1 MAGFELFGFEIK
13 RKEETQNLPSFA
25 PELKDDGA
33 VVVAAGGQYG
43 TYVDLDG
50 TVRTEAELVTKYRE
64 MAQQPEIDGAVDD
77 ITNDAIVNEE
87 GQKIVEV
94 ILDDLKIANNVKKA
108 ITAEFDNIL
117 NLLDFNSYSYD
128 IFRKWYIDGRLY
140 YHVIIDEQSVNDGIK
155 ELRYIDP
162 RKIRKVRE
170 VTKKRD
176 KTDPTN
182 QTVIQKTNAEYFIYN
197 DRGFQA
203 RAGAQAAMSGTN
215 GLRIAKDSI
224 IHVVSGLTD
233 RDGTMVLSYL
243 HKAIKPLN
251 QLRALE
257 DATLIY
263 RLTRAPER
271 LIFYVDV
278 GNLPKMKAEEYLR
291 DMMTR
296 YKNRL
301 VYDATT
307 GEIRDDRKFMTMTEN
322 YWLPRREGARGTEIT
337 TLQAGQN
344 LGELEDVKYFQKRL
358 FKALNV
364 PFTRME
370 PESTFSLGRAAEI
383 TREEVKFQRFID
395 RLRQRFSMLFL
406 SCLEKQ
412 LIMKK
417 IMTPED
423 WNELSKQVKFKYAKD
438 IFFAELKETEVL
450 NDRLNTLNN
459 IAPYAGKYFSH
470 TWIRKNVLKQTDED
484 MEEIDAEIESEQ
496 INPQYQTAMPGQEDM
511 GGAGGMNGGPPQAGA
526 SSKEGEDML
535 PLPKPQTSF
544 SQ

>member
-1 MAGFELFGFEIK
+1 MATLFGFEIK
-13 RKEETQNLPSFA
+13 RKQEDVNLPSFA

-64 MAQQPEIDGAVDD
+64 MAQQPEIDSAIDD

-87 GQKIVEV
+87 NSKIVEV
-94 ILDDLKIANNVKKA
+94 ILDELKIANNVKKA
-108 ITAEFDNIL
+108 ITTEFDNVL

-140 YHVIIDEQSVNDGIK
+140 YHVIIDEQAISDGIK

-170 VTKKRD
+170 ITRKRD
-176 KTDPTN
+176 KTDNTN
-182 QTVIQKTNAEYFIYN
+182 QTVIQRTNAEYFIYN

-203 RAGAQAAMSGTN
+203 RAGSQAAMSGTN

-224 IHVVSGLTD
+224 VHTTSGLTD

-271 LIFYVDV
+271 LVFYVDV

-344 LGELEDVKYFQKRL
+344 LGEMEDVKYFQKRL

-406 SCLEKQ
+406 GCLEKQ

-417 IMTPED
+417 IMTVED
-423 WNELSKQVKFKYAKD
+423 WEQFSKQIKFKFARD
-438 IFFAELKETEVL
+438 VFFAELKDTEVL

-470 TWIRKNVLKQTDED
+470 AWIRKNVLKQTDENVED
-484 MEEIDAEIESEQ
+484 IDKEIADEQ
-496 INPQYQTAMPGQEDM
+496 IIPQYQSAMPGQEDM
-511 GGAGGMNGGPPQAGA
+511 GGAGGFGGQQ
-526 SSKEGEDML
+526 SSGPTKEGEDML
-535 PLPKPQTSF
+535 PLPKPQSSF